1 MGIGIIFLPLSCLN
15 PYFIYIQILLGII
28 CLKVSLSI
36 FNTWEAKKRR
46 YKKLIDA
53 NKDSFKLDSFEEY
66 MKAPCGRLLVKLVLK
81 DLHEMEQ
88 YNKLKIYKISWIKT
102 LKNNC
107 KSSKPVRTVIYKKN
121 V

>member
-1 MGIGIIFLPLSCLN
+1 M
-15 PYFIYIQILLGII
+15 
-28 CLKVSLSI
+28 SLSI